1 MSNKASDKNV
11 GSIEE
16 DVDELKSIMN
26 LRTVSGFAYSQKNTL
41 SLQKAIKNVLT
52 DYTRQKQI
60 NEEHQKLNG
69 ELRERVK
76 ELEEENKNLK
86 AQHIFTR
93 NNNATDKEKA
103 ELYDVIDKTID
114 TFLEQEK
121 PIWQQEMI
129 KDKMSLE
136 EALSIVDEMYQNKYK
151 IIEKN
156 NTIYVD
162 KLNDIKFTSLEFAS
176 VRLLREV
183 QSLQY
188 KLENSIPKQV
198 VIDEVKRLKNMLKA
212 TTEGILQ
219 KYTVEEI
226 IIKINTFEELLE
238 DMENG
243 RK

>member
-1 MSNKASDKNV
+1 MSNKTSDKNV
-11 GSIEE
+11 ANVTKSDIDILNALIYVYEARLPNYN
-16 DVDELKSIMN
+16 ELMDSEVKS
-26 LRTVSGFAYSQKNTL
+26 LKNIL
-41 SLQKAIKNVLT
+41 S

-60 NEEHQKLNG
+60 NEEHQRING
-69 ELRERVK
+69 ELREKVK

-198 VIDEVKRLKNMLKA
+198 VKEVLQNNRNELFGMTYLSKEQYRLYEMQIERIN
-212 TTEGILQ
+212 
-219 KYTVEEI
+219 
-226 IIKINTFEELLE
+226 KIEQELLE
-238 DMENG
+238 GE
-243 RK
+243 K

>member
-1 MSNKASDKNV
+1 MNKDNDINI
-11 GSIEE
+11 GSIKD
-16 DVDELKSIMN
+16 DVEKAKELIQKMRNKRVIQVRETWN
-26 LRTVSGFAYSQKNTL
+26 DDYGYIKALENIVS
-41 SLQKAIKNVLT
+41 

-69 ELRERVK
+69 ELREKVK

-198 VIDEVKRLKNMLKA
+198 VKEVLQNNRNELFGMTYLSKEQYRLYEMQIERIN
-212 TTEGILQ
+212 
-219 KYTVEEI
+219 
-226 IIKINTFEELLE
+226 KIEQELLE
-238 DMENG
+238 GE
-243 RK
+243 K

>member
-1 MSNKASDKNV
+1 MSNKTSDKNV
-11 GSIEE
+11 ANVTKNDIDILNALIYVYEARLPNYN
-16 DVDELKSIMN
+16 ELMDSE
-26 LRTVSGFAYSQKNTL
+26 VS
-41 SLQKAIKNVLT
+41 AIKNILS

-60 NEEHQKLNG
+60 NEEHQKING

-183 QSLQY
+183 QSLQSN
-188 KLENSIPKQV
+188 LENSIPKQKV
-198 VIDEVKRLKNMLKA
+198 KEILDDIYDYFERLNGPDEDIEYIENKRK
-212 TTEGILQ
+212 
-219 KYTVEEI
+219 
-226 IIKINTFEELLE
+226 ELLE
-238 DMENG
+238 E
-243 RK
+243 

>member
-1 MSNKASDKNV
+1 MSNKTSDKNV
-11 GSIEE
+11 GNKIKQQTENTIKYYKNIDNIEE
-16 DVDELKSIMN
+16 VPIDI
-26 LRTVSGFAYSQKNTL
+26 LRAMYKDIL
-41 SLQKAIKNVLT
+41 S

-69 ELRERVK
+69 ELREKVK

-198 VIDEVKRLKNMLKA
+198 VKEVLQNNRNELFGMTYLSKEQYRLYEMQIERIN
-212 TTEGILQ
+212 
-219 KYTVEEI
+219 
-226 IIKINTFEELLE
+226 KIEQELIGE
-238 DMENG
+238 D
-243 RK
+243 K

>member
-1 MSNKASDKNV
+1 MSNKTSDNV
-11 GSIEE
+11 ANIE
-16 DVDELKSIMN
+16 DDINELKSIMN
-26 LRTVSGFAYSQKNTL
+26 LRTDSGFAYSQKNTL
-41 SLQKAIKNVLT
+41 SLQKSIKNLLL
-52 DYTRQKQI
+52 DYTRQKEI
-60 NEEHQKLNG
+60 NEEHKKING

-198 VIDEVKRLKNMLKA
+198 VKEV
-212 TTEGILQ
+212 LQ
-219 KYTVEEI
+219 NNRNKLFGMTYLSKEQYRPYEMQI
-226 IIKINTFEELLE
+226 ERINKIEQELLGGE
-238 DMENG
+238 S
-243 RK
+243 K

>member
-1 MSNKASDKNV
+1 
-11 GSIEE
+11 
-16 DVDELKSIMN
+16 
-26 LRTVSGFAYSQKNTL
+26 
-41 SLQKAIKNVLT
+41 
-52 DYTRQKQI
+52 
-60 NEEHQKLNG
+60 
-69 ELRERVK
+69 
-76 ELEEENKNLK
+76 K

-93 NNNATDKEKA
+93 NNNATDQEKA
-103 ELYDVIDKTID
+103 ELYDMIDKTID

-188 KLENSIPKQV
+188 KLENSIPEQV
-198 VIDEVKRLKNMLKA
+198 VKEV
-212 TTEGILQ
+212 LQ
-219 KYTVEEI
+219 NNRNKLFGMTYLSKEQYRPYE
-226 IIKINTFEELLE
+226 
-238 DMENG
+238 
-243 RK
+243 